1 MAFFPKTYFLC
12 PPSDFIFPP
21 PAGPLTLGTIIRS
34 TSTPQVPLNRA
45 SVVPVANENPPVVET
60 DWKKTV
66 RHETKFGFGIY
77 AQFLQMAVGGGL
89 GPEVDVGHSRQRVN
103 TFYFDA
109 MTTLVFEPTTEY
121 IHEAV
126 RAPSVQTYLKD
137 HKQRFAPSVSL
148 FLVTGMK
155 IVKGANIK
163 YSTSATSGVTAN
175 VGIASS
181 ALGGM
186 SVGPKGHWTST
197 TEDENEFKRDA
208 EFVFAFRVK
217 RLRFKKKVEVED
229 YNKGAFLS
237 INDGKDNHEIQHVL
251 IDDQDG
257 SDIETANL
265 VSDVTEDGPVY
276 CVAASL
282 PNVQTRSGNT

>member
-1 MAFFPKTYFLC
+1 MAFAKTYFLC
-12 PPSDFIFPP
+12 PPSDSIFPP
-21 PAGPLTLGTIIRS
+21 PAGPLCLGAIIRS
-34 TSTPQVPLNRA
+34 TSSPQVPLNRA
-45 SVVPVANENPPVVET
+45 SVIPVVDENPPVVET

-66 RHETKFGFGIY
+66 THETKFGFGLY
-77 AQFLQMAVGGGL
+77 AQFLQLAIGGL
-89 GPEVDVGHSRQRVN
+89 GPEVDVEHSRQRVN
-103 TFYFDA
+103 TFYFDT
-109 MTTLVFEPTTEY
+109 MTTLKFEPTPEY
-121 IHEAV
+121 IHEAI
-126 RAPSVQTYLKD
+126 RAPSVQAYLKD

-155 IVKGANIK
+155 IVKGANYK
-163 YSTSATSGVTAN
+163 YSTSATSGVAAN

-197 TEDENEFKRDA
+197 TEDENEFKRGS

-217 RLRFKKKVEVED
+217 RLRFKKKIEAED

-237 INDGKDNHEIQHVL
+237 INDGKDNDGTQHVL

-257 SDIETANL
+257 SDIQTANL

>member
-1 MAFFPKTYFLC
+1 MAFAKTYFLC
-12 PPSDFIFPP
+12 PPTDLISPP
-21 PAGPLTLGTIIRS
+21 PAGPLCLGTIIRS
-34 TSTPQVPLNRA
+34 TSSPQISLNRA
-45 SVVPVANENPPVVET
+45 SVIPVEDENPPVVET

-66 RHETKFGFGIY
+66 TQGTKFGFGIY
-77 AQFLQMAVGGGL
+77 AQFLQLAVRGL
-89 GPEVDVGHSRQRVN
+89 GPEVDVEHSSQRKS
-103 TFYFDA
+103 TFSFDT
-109 MTTLVFEPTTEY
+109 MTTLKFEPTPEY
-121 IHEAV
+121 IHEAI
-126 RAPSVQTYLKD
+126 RSPYVQTYLND

-163 YSTSATSGVTAN
+163 YSTSATGGIAAN
-175 VGIASS
+175 MGIASN

-197 TEDENEFKRDA
+197 LKDENEFKRGS

-217 RLRFKKKVEVED
+217 RLRFKKKVEAED

-237 INDGKDNHEIQHVL
+237 INDGKANDRTQHALV
-251 IDDQDG
+251 DDQDG
-257 SDIETANL
+257 SDIENANL

-282 PNVQTRSGNT
+282 PNVQTRSCDT

>member
-1 MAFFPKTYFLC
+1 MAFAKTYFLC

-21 PAGPLTLGTIIRS
+21 PAGPLCLGAIIRS
-34 TSTPQVPLNRA
+34 TSSPQVPLNRA
-45 SVVPVANENPPVVET
+45 SVIPVVNENPPVVET

-66 RHETKFGFGIY
+66 THETKFGFGLY
-77 AQFLQMAVGGGL
+77 SQFLQLAIGGL
-89 GPEVDVGHSRQRVN
+89 GPEVDVEHSRQRVN
-103 TFYFDA
+103 TFYFDT
-109 MTTLVFEPTTEY
+109 MTTLKFEPTPEY
-121 IHEAV
+121 IHEAI

-197 TEDENEFKRDA
+197 TEDENEFKRGS

-217 RLRFKKKVEVED
+217 RLRFKKKVEAED

-237 INDGKDNHEIQHVL
+237 INDGKDNDGTQHIL

-257 SDIETANL
+257 SDIQTANL

-282 PNVQTRSGNT
+282 PNVQTRSGDT

>member
-1 MAFFPKTYFLC
+1 MAFAKTYFLC

-21 PAGPLTLGTIIRS
+21 PAGPLCLGAIIRS
-34 TSTPQVPLNRA
+34 TSSPQVPLNRA
-45 SVVPVANENPPVVET
+45 SVIPVVNESLPVVET
-60 DWKKTV
+60 DWKKTIT
-66 RHETKFGFGIY
+66 HETKFGFGLY
-77 AQFLQMAVGGGL
+77 AQFLQLAIGGP
-89 GPEVDVGHSRQRVN
+89 GPEVEHSRQRVN
-103 TFYFDA
+103 TFYFDT
-109 MTTLVFEPTTEY
+109 MTTLKFEPTPDY
-121 IHEAV
+121 IHEAIQ
-126 RAPSVQTYLKD
+126 APSVQTYLKD

-163 YSTSATSGVTAN
+163 YSTSATSGVAAN

-186 SVGPKGHWTST
+186 SVGPKGHWTRT
-197 TEDENEFKRDA
+197 TEDENEFKRGS

-217 RLRFKKKVEVED
+217 RLRFKKKVEAED

-237 INDGKDNHEIQHVL
+237 INDGKDNDGTQHVL

-257 SDIETANL
+257 SDIQTANL

-282 PNVQTRSGNT
+282 PNVQTRSGDT